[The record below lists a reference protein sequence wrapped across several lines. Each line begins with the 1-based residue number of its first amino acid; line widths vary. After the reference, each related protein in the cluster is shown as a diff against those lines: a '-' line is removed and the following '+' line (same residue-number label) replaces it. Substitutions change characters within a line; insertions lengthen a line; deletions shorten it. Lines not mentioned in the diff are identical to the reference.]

1 MLFSNSSIKV
11 KYLSGSHQPHQR
23 KNRPFGVLMAV
34 IFLAS
39 SSQFLP
45 TPALAQARRQTNSR
59 ALGNQLLQAVSR
71 CINRRITN
79 INLASKTQL
88 ENATLDCVNKEVM
101 LDRNGKL
108 RTDANERINALIE
121 ASGFKIPQR
130 VAQGKGNIQLN
141 LLSDSQLFSLPVRVG
156 NSTRNFLLDTGSGQT
171 IINSQLAQQLRLK
184 SIPLSPGVLQQKPV
198 IGGNLSQV
206 SASIFTLPKLFV
218 SSASVSNL
226 YVLGLPQQSIPDNF
240 AGVLGLDF
248 LSSFDVIINP
258 KTRQLQLLPPS
269 RPVSGAIP
277 LKGNSGILTAQVY
290 INNQGPFNMIV
301 DTGATAMILSK
312 STAGKLGI
320 NPSGS
325 QQDYILGFGGLAKAQ
340 RVKLGKVKI
349 QQHQANNLEGYVLEN
364 SPIFNLPGIQGIIG
378 QNFLNQY
385 RQHWRF
391 GKQNSL
397 GFVQSGSLFLTP
409 Q

>member
-11 KYLSGSHQPHQR
+11 KYLSVSHQPHQR
-23 KNRPFGVLMAV
+23 KNPPFGVLVASL
-34 IFLAS
+34 ILAS
-39 SSQFLP
+39 MSPFLP
-45 TPALAQARRQTNSR
+45 TPALGQSRRQTNSQT
-59 ALGNQLLQAVSR
+59 LGNQLLQIVSR
-71 CINRRITN
+71 CINQRIPN
-79 INLASKTQL
+79 INLANETEVQ
-88 ENATLDCVNKEVM
+88 NVALDCLTKEVM
-101 LDRNGKL
+101 LDNNGKL
-108 RTDANERINALIE
+108 RPDANERVAAFIE
-121 ASGFKIPQR
+121 ATGVKMPPR
-130 VAQGKGNIQLN
+130 VGKGKANIQLN
-141 LLSDSQLFSLPVRVG
+141 LLSDSQLFTLPVRVG
-156 NSTRNFLLDTGSGQT
+156 NSNKTFLLDTGSGQT
-171 IINSQLAQQLRLK
+171 IINSQLAKQLGLD
-184 SIPLSPGVLQQKPV
+184 SVAVPPTLLQQKPV
-198 IGGNLSQV
+198 IGGNFDQI
-206 SASIFTLPKLFV
+206 SASVFTLPTLFV

-258 KTRQLQLLPPS
+258 KARQLQLLPPS

-312 STAGKLGI
+312 STAAKLGI

-364 SPIFNLPGIQGIIG
+364 SPIFNVSGIQGIIG

-391 GKQNSL
+391 GQRNSL